1 MENIYLCGF
10 MGCGKTTVGKVLAR
24 MLGRKFIDMD
34 DEIVQRAG
42 KTIPEI
48 FSELGEGT
56 FRKYET
62 RLLEEY
68 SSKKSMVVS
77 TGGGVFTNYK
87 NAEIAGKNGTII
99 FLDADF
105 DLCYGRVHL
114 DKNRPNAAS
123 RSKQELKELYD
134 TRKPL
139 YLKACAHAVN
149 ADGSPLEIA
158 KRISE
163 LVKSV

>member
-1 MENIYLCGF
+1 MCGF
-10 MGCGKTTVGKVLAR
+10 MGCGKTTVGRELAR

-42 KTIPEI
+42 KTVPEI
-48 FSELGEGT
+48 FSELGEES

-62 RLLEEY
+62 HLLEEY
-68 SSKKSMVVS
+68 STKKAMVVS
-77 TGGGVFTNYK
+77 TGGGAFANYK

-105 DLCYGRVHL
+105 DLCCNRVHL

-123 RSKQELKELYD
+123 RSKQELKGLYD

-139 YLKACAHAVN
+139 YLKACTHAVK
-149 ADGSPLEIA
+149 ADGSPIEIA

-163 LVKSV
+163 LVKRG